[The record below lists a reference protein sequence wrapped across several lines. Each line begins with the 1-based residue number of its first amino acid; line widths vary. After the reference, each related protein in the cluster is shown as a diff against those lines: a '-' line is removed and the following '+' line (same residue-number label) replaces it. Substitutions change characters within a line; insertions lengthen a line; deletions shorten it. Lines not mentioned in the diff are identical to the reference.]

1 MRHWKIWLYLVIVT
15 ATLISCF
22 FAGNPN
28 AITVTRAPTKT
39 EVAIQ
44 TEPPAKTSAPAT
56 QVAQVTVQSTSTE
69 AQAPTET
76 PEQTETVAVAQV
88 DQCIECHTDKDQL
101 IDTAAPEEEV
111 VEESEGAG

>member
-1 MRHWKIWLYLVIVT
+1 MRHWKIWLYLIIVI
-15 ATLISCF
+15 ATLVSCF
-22 FAGNPN
+22 LASNPN
-28 AITVTRAPTKT
+28 AITITRAPVQT
-39 EVAIQ
+39 EAANQ

-69 AQAPTET
+69 TQAPIET
-76 PEQTETVAVAQV
+76 PEQTETAAVAQV